1 MKYLSVEEA
10 INAPGLRLVLTAGVP
25 GPWGEAAKAIFA
37 FKRIDYTP
45 ILQQGGGDN
54 DALQKW
60 TGQTSAPVA
69 VYEDFPPV
77 CHWFDLLMLAER
89 LSPERPL
96 VPADCS
102 ARIDVL
108 GVSALIA
115 GADGF
120 GWQRRLQILAPMLLL
135 DEPPDIAVRLGIKY
149 GWSEQAY
156 AVATEHLQAISAE
169 LDDRLLRQQG
179 IGSDFMVGH
188 SVTAAD
194 FYWANFAGMLKPLG
208 PEDNPMP
215 DYMRTAYASV
225 DEATRDCLTPRL
237 EAHRDRMYQDY
248 IALPLD
254 FLQE

>member
-10 INAPGLRLVLTAGVP
+10 INVQGLRLVLTAGVP
-25 GPWGEAAKAIFA
+25 GPWGEAAKAILA
-37 FKRIDYTP
+37 FKHIEYTP
-45 ILQQGGGDN
+45 VLQQGGGEN

-69 VYEDFPPV
+69 VYQDLPPV

-96 VPADCS
+96 IPEDFS
-102 ARIDVL
+102 ARVDVL

-120 GWQRRLQILAPMLLL
+120 GWYRRLQILSPMLLL
-135 DEPPDIAVRLGIKY
+135 DEPPEVARRLGAKY
-149 GWSEQAY
+149 GWSKQNY
-156 AVATEHLQAISAE
+156 AVAIDRLQAISAE
-169 LDDRLLRQQG
+169 LDGRLLRQEAV
-179 IGSDFMVGH
+179 GSNFMVGDTV
-188 SVTAAD
+188 SAAD
-194 FYWANFAGMLKPLG
+194 FYWANFAGMVKPLEH
-208 PEDNPMP
+208 EDNPMP
-215 DYMRTAYASV
+215 DYMRAAYTSV
-225 DEATRDCLTPRL
+225 DEATLECLTPRL
-237 EAHRDRMYQDY
+237 EAHRDRIYKDY